1 MKNAM
6 KKVLEFLAKNWFK
19 LLFLAS
25 FLAIG
30 IGIIHQLSEI
40 DGSLWS
46 GSCNIEYGLKGVE
59 NAIEGIENRLRY
71 F

>member
-30 IGIIHQLSEI
+30 IGIINQLSEI
-40 DGSLWS
+40 EGSLWS
-46 GSCNIEYGLKGVE
+46 GFYDIEYKLKGIE